1 VKFGNSHVNELR
13 LLTVSPHVVPRS
25 ISLVGE
31 VKRQCVCL
39 GVHSHHRCIALPR
52 AAAHYSWSLSPAQ
65 RTYTETSSYS
75 QVSPLININ
84 DAKLLFILPRTLN
97 HHDGRG
103 DGDTVRNEDRGD
115 DNDAIEL
122 AEIVRQ
128 YTQEPIVTLSP
139 EEIASWTEEHV
150 RSFDGQFSI
159 VSSHRFGANHDEKS
173 SMKCMLYV

>member
-1 VKFGNSHVNELR
+1 MTDVEAQVAIDDSE
-13 LLTVSPHVVPRS
+13 S
-25 ISLVGE
+25 ISTSLIGISPQGIANLLKSLTQSIQVLPTVMG
-31 VKRQCVCL
+31 QCECGVQGSLTAQSVC
-39 GVHSHHRCIALPR
+39 
-52 AAAHYSWSLSPAQ
+52 
-65 RTYTETSSYS
+65 
-75 QVSPLININ
+75 
-84 DAKLLFILPRTLN
+84 
-97 HHDGRG
+97 G

-173 SMKCMLYV
+173 SMKCMLYVED